1 MGSSEGRSGEGRS
14 GEEEKFFETAS
25 LDALRAL
32 QLERLKAI
40 VARAYARVPHYRDK
54 FAAAGV
60 HPDDLRTLDDL
71 EKFPFTGKEDLRAT
85 YPFGMFA
92 VPMAEIVRIHASSG
106 TTGAPTVVGY
116 TRGDLETW
124 AGLMARSMRAAG
136 GRAGDKVHNANG
148 YGLFTG
154 GLGFHYG
161 AEQLGAAVI
170 PVSGGFTGRQVQLIH
185 DFRPDILVA
194 TPSYAL
200 TIADEFARQG
210 FDARACGLRIG
221 MFGAEPWSEGMRAE
235 LEQRLGLAALDH
247 YGLSE
252 VMGPG
257 VAQEFPEERGA
268 LTIWEDSFYPEI
280 VDPQSGRQLA
290 EGEFGELVLTTLTKE
305 GMPVIRY
312 RTRDLTRLMAGERRA
327 LRRMERVR
335 GRSDDMLIVRGVNVF
350 PTQIEAVLAKDARVV
365 PHYRLELRRP
375 GRLDELDVVVE
386 ARAAA
391 DGARAEIADNVEHL
405 IKMFVGVTTRVRVV
419 EPGTIARSE
428 GKAARVFDLRPK
440 D

>member
-1 MGSSEGRSGEGRS
+1 MRSGEGRA
-14 GEEEKFFETAS
+14 FFETAS
-25 LDALRAL
+25 VAALRAH
-32 QLERLKAI
+32 QLARLKSVI
-40 VARAYARVPHYRDK
+40 ARAYERVPHYREK
-54 FAAAGV
+54 FAQAGV
-60 HPDDLRTLDDL
+60 HPDDLGGLDDL
-71 EKFPFTGKEDLRAT
+71 GKFPFTSKEDLRAT
-85 YPFGMFA
+85 YPFGMLA
-92 VPMAEIVRIHASSG
+92 VPMEEIVRIHASSG
-106 TTGAPTVVGY
+106 TTGKPTVVGL
-116 TRGDLETW
+116 TRGDLATW
-124 AGLMARSMRAAG
+124 AGLMARSIRAAG
-136 GRAGDKVHNANG
+136 GRPGDKIHNANG

-161 AEQLGAAVI
+161 AEHLGVAVI
-170 PVSGGFTGRQVQLIH
+170 PASGGFTGRQVQLIH
-185 DFRPDILVA
+185 DFRPDILAA

-210 FDARACGLRIG
+210 LDARACGLRIG

-235 LEQRLGLAALDH
+235 LEQRLGLTALDH

-257 VAQEFPEERGA
+257 VAQEFPDEKGA
-268 LTIWEDSFYPEI
+268 LTIWEDAFYPEI
-280 VDPQSGRQLA
+280 VEPQTGRRLA

-312 RTRDLTRLMAGERRA
+312 RTRDLTRLMAATSRPADGPRPM
-327 LRRMERVR
+327 RRMERVR

-350 PTQIEAVLAKDARVV
+350 PSQIEAVLAKDARVA
-365 PHYRLELRRP
+365 PHYRLELSRP
-375 GRLDELDVVVE
+375 GRLDELAVVVE

-391 DGARAEIADNVEHL
+391 TNGEHAEIAGNVEHL

-440 D
+440 G